1 MAQSEAEG
9 RPIVRT
15 ESILGGDPRIEGTRI
30 GVHHV
35 VYPILEGEYS
45 IEHVVTVTYPDLSEG
60 DVLSA
65 LAHYIEHREEIEEMR
80 KRRLEIIEKHCRDPD
95 AITGPD
101 DLPAE
106 LRPE

>member
-1 MAQSEAEG
+1 M
-9 RPIVRT
+9 
-15 ESILGGDPRIEGTRI
+15 
-30 GVHHV
+30 
-35 VYPILEGEYS
+35 YPILEGECS
-45 IEHVVTVTYPDLSEG
+45 IEQVVTVTYPDLSEG

-80 KRRLEIIEKHCRDPD
+80 KRRLEIIEKHWRDSD

-106 LRPE
+106 LHPE

>member
-1 MAQSEAEG
+1 MARSETDG

-15 ESILGGDPRIEGTRI
+15 EGTLSGDPRIEGTRI

-45 IEHVVTVTYPDLSEG
+45 IEHMVTVTYPDLSER

-65 LAHYIEHREEIEEMR
+65 LAYYIEHREEVDR
-80 KRRLEIIEKHCRDPD
+80 VRRENDRVPEN
-95 AITGPD
+95 AITGPE
-101 DLPAE
+101 DLPPE
-106 LRPE
+106 LRSE